1 MKNEPHF
8 QALIEKF
15 STNFNK
21 QEKSNARM
29 KIDAAQV
36 PNVPHKKRFLTFF
49 PSPPVAGRLKRGGR
63 RKAQG
68 WCTIFHYIDLQVFF
82 FVSQMAFI
90 YI

>member
-1 MKNEPHF
+1 
-8 QALIEKF
+8 
-15 STNFNK
+15 
-21 QEKSNARM
+21 M